1 MAQGPEILTELFNP
15 VMDGDLA
22 FRQQRLKGELAD
34 FRQTARLREGQALLL
49 EQRQRKFLLQLG
61 FADVKLP

>member
-1 MAQGPEILTELFNP
+1 
-15 VMDGDLA
+15 
-22 FRQQRLKGELAD
+22 
-34 FRQTARLREGQALLL
+34 LREGQALLL